1 MFKQG
6 SRHALVAAS
15 RTLLSDN
22 GVNAVEQVSVLGC
35 CTELIVNKSGLE
47 RLLWCHDDDGLSGT
61 GADTAKEVVCSA
73 FFREDVLLD
82 VSVGAKSDVV
92 LGNREHQ
99 EGAVALV

>member
-1 MFKQG
+1 M
-6 SRHALVAAS
+6 
-15 RTLLSDN
+15 
-22 GVNAVEQVSVLGC
+22 
-35 CTELIVNKSGLE
+35 NKSGLE

-61 GADTAKEVVCSA
+61 GTDTAKEVVRSA